1 MPLWLPYLFY
11 LACPISM
18 GVMMWVMMRGDHSRM
33 GVHSNED
40 ATSVDAHQRIAELEN
55 QVAEL
60 LAAARRD
67 PEPAAHQPSPATP

>member
-1 MPLWLPYLFY
+1 MPQWLPYLFY

-33 GVHSNED
+33 GMPSKDD
-40 ATSVDAHQRIAELEN
+40 AAAVDAQQRIAELES

-60 LAAARRD
+60 LAAGRRD
-67 PEPAAHQPSPATP
+67 AEPAANQPSPATR